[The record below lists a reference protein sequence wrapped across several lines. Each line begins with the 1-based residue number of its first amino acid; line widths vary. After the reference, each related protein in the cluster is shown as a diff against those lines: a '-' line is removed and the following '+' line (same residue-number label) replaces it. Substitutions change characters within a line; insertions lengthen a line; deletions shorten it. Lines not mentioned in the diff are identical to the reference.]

1 MGIEKF
7 YKLLGKKLEIRLKS
21 GERYTGYA
29 DYIVIPEED
38 EDLDGPI
45 LVLDIEG
52 RNEGT
57 IDGFFIDE
65 ICSAKIV
72 WIWVTLF

>member
-1 MGIEKF
+1 MSVEKF
-7 YKLLGKKLEIRLKS
+7 YKLLGKKLEIHLKS

-38 EDLDGPI
+38 EDLEGPI
-45 LVLDIEG
+45 LALDIEG

-57 IDGFFIDE
+57 IDGFYIDE
-65 ICSAKIV
+65 ICSVKV
-72 WIWVTLF
+72 H

>member
-1 MGIEKF
+1 MSTEKF

-21 GERYTGYA
+21 GKRYTGYA

-38 EDLDGPI
+38 EDLDGTI
-45 LVLDIEG
+45 LVLNIEG

-57 IDGFFIDE
+57 IDGFYIDE
-65 ICSAKIV
+65 ICSVKIV
-72 WIWVTLF
+72 